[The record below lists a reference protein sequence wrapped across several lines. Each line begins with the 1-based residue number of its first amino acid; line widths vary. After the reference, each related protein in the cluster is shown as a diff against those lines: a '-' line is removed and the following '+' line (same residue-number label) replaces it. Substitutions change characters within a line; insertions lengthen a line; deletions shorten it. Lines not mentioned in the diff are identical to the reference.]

1 MGANVIYAAQPG
13 VFETQNWISGI
24 ALDAA
29 GNLVLAG
36 GTRSIDFQVAFPQQA
51 ANAGLADAFASTISA
66 DGSKLTYSTYLGG
79 SQDDGA
85 LAVAVDSQGNVI
97 LAGQTWS
104 FSDFPVSGPQQPKGG
119 YGDAFVARLPPPA
132 APVIFSV
139 VNGASLQPGIE
150 AGSWV
155 TIRGSNLSNT
165 NTGQS
170 WSASEI
176 VNGILP
182 TMLDGVSVA
191 IDGKPAFVA
200 YVSPTQINV
209 QAPSDSTVGA
219 VSVVVTNNGAVSAPA
234 TVQLQPFAPAFFQD
248 PGTDY
253 ASASRLP
260 GYTPVADPSAVPGAV
275 PAGPGDIVVL
285 WGTGF
290 GATNPAV
297 AAGALVTGAPVAVT
311 TPTVSVGGAAA
322 TVISA
327 VLTPGTAGLYQVTI
341 QIPQAAPAGAVAVQA
356 SVGGVTTANGVMI
369 FVGQ

>member
-1 MGANVIYAAQPG
+1 
-13 VFETQNWISGI
+13 
-24 ALDAA
+24 
-29 GNLVLAG
+29 
-36 GTRSIDFQVAFPQQA
+36 
-51 ANAGLADAFASTISA
+51 
-66 DGSKLTYSTYLGG
+66 LTYSTYLGG

-85 LAVAVDSQGNVI
+85 LAVAVDSQSNVI

-119 YGDAFVARLPPPA
+119 YGDAFVSRLPPPA
-132 APVIFSV
+132 APVIASV

-155 TIRGSNLSNT
+155 TILGSNLANT

-170 WSASEI
+170 WSAGEI

-182 TMLDGVSVA
+182 TSLAGVSVT

-200 YVSPTQINV
+200 YISPAQINV
-209 QAPSDSTVGA
+209 QAPSDATVGA
-219 VSVVVTNNGAVSAPA
+219 VNVVVTNNGAVSAPA
-234 TVQLQPFAPAFFQD
+234 TVQLQPAAPAFYQY
-248 PGTDY
+248 PGTNY

-260 GYTPVADPSAVPGAV
+260 GYAPVADPSVVPGAV
-275 PAGPGDIVVL
+275 AAMPGDIVVL

-297 AAGALVTGAPVAVT
+297 AAGALVTGAPAVVT
-311 TPTVSVGGAAA
+311 TPIVTVGGVAAP
-322 TVISA
+322 VIDA
-327 VLTPGTAGLYQVTI
+327 VLTAGDAGLYQVTI
-341 QIPQAAPAGAVAVQA
+341 QIPAAAPAGAVALQA
-356 SVGGVTTANGVMI
+356 SVGGVQTANGVMI